1 MLETWEFW
9 WISNTLSVLFQQF
22 LFDKLAL
29 RGFNWMAG
37 ENPWPRGGNHYCN
50 PEAPTA
56 LNSLLHFR
64 LGFSVFVCWKYL
76 SRMDERCFLEKVS
89 VFWRPSNRVR
99 GQSEPRDPLEKATVK
114 CSMSRLPSS
123 YDELWSFNPWGQY
136 SLGSL
141 DDASNCWGKS
151 IEAALTWLCT

>member
-22 LFDKLAL
+22 LFRKKASLARVLFLCRFL

-50 PEAPTA
+50 PQAPTA

-64 LGFSVFVCWKYL
+64 LGFLCLFSEKRY
-76 SRMDERCFLEKVS
+76 FLKK
-89 VFWRPSNRVR
+89 F
-99 GQSEPRDPLEKATVK
+99 QSFGGLPIESEGSQSHEIPLK
-114 CSMSRLPSS
+114 RQPSS
-123 YDELWSFNPWGQY
+123 AQCLFCLQVMINSDLLTPEVSIP
-136 SLGSL
+136 LGHWTML
-141 DDASNCWGKS
+141 R
-151 IEAALTWLCT
+151 IVEERVLRQP